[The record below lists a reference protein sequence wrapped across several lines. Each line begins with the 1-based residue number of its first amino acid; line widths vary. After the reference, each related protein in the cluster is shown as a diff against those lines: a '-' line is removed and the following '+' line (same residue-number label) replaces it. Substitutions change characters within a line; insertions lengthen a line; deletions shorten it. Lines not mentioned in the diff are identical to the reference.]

1 MSINSGKNNNN
12 ITGSNQNEKDND
24 EIYSYSDHRVS
35 TKSYE
40 YEQSEPDHQTS
51 IEKKNKKSLTKK
63 IIAVLCVLTVLVGSV
78 IIVSTYSFPA
88 KDDKPANAEKSE
100 STSSELVISAVMPPE
115 PIQPKKPIYSAS
127 GTFKTNLKK
136 LPDNVKKELDKN
148 VTAEFIV
155 LYDATTDE
163 ILYQRNADKKCYPAS
178 TTKMLTAIV
187 SSAIIEPDTEITVG
201 KEIEL
206 IGEDSSTAGLEVGEK
221 MTFEMLMDAL
231 MLPSGNDAAYTIAV
245 NAAKIY
251 EENDKLSDKKAVS
264 IFMNLVN
271 DAAEQIGATETHFV
285 TPDGWH
291 DDNHYT
297 SAKDLA
303 KIAAYART
311 IPLVKNSVKKDY
323 AEWTLKS
330 GETVA
335 WYNSNQLLLN
345 DSGLYSKYVDG
356 MKTGFT
362 DEAGSSVV
370 ASATMNG
377 HTLIAVVMNGESL
390 YKKYDDANLLFK
402 AGFKLYNLD
411 YKYGN

>member
-1 MSINSGKNNNN
+1 MAVNNGNKYNNQKNTDNN
-12 ITGSNQNEKDND
+12 
-24 EIYSYSDHRVS
+24 EIYSYSDHRVNS
-35 TKSYE
+35 KSYI
-40 YEQSEPDHQTS
+40 YEQSDSKVKT
-51 IEKKNKKSLTKK
+51 KNNKKHKK
-63 IIAVLCVLTVLVGSV
+63 TLIKKTIAVLCVLIVLVGVV
-78 IIVSTYSFPA
+78 ITVSFYSLFTE
-88 KDDKPANAEKSE
+88 KDKTVNAEHSQV
-100 STSSELVISAVMPPE
+100 SELVVSAVMPPE
-115 PIQPKKPIYSAS
+115 PIMPKKPVYSLS
-127 GTFKTNLKK
+127 GEFKTNLQK
-136 LPDNVKKELDKN
+136 LPSDVKKELDKT

-187 SSAIIEPDTEITVG
+187 SSAIIDPDTEITVG

-206 IGEDSSTAGLEVGEK
+206 IGEDSSTAGLQVGDK
-221 MTFEMLMDAL
+221 LTFEMLMDAL

-251 EENDKLSDKKAVS
+251 EDNDKLSDEKAVS
-264 IFMNLVN
+264 IFMDLVN

-291 DDNHYT
+291 DDDHYT

-311 IPLVKNSVKKDY
+311 IPIVKNSVKKAY
-323 AEWTLKS
+323 AEWTLEN

-335 WYNSNQLLLN
+335 WYNSNQLLLSN
-345 DSGLYSKYVDG
+345 SGLYSEYIDG

-377 HTLIAVVMNGESL
+377 HTLIAVVMNGETL

-402 AGFKLYNLD
+402 AGFDLYNLE
-411 YKYGN
+411 YTYGN

>member
-1 MSINSGKNNNN
+1 MAINSGNNNTQN
-12 ITGSNQNEKDND
+12 NKTGNN

-35 TKSYE
+35 TKSYV
-40 YEQSEPDHQTS
+40 YKQSKPKTPTENYS
-51 IEKKNKKSLTKK
+51 KKKKTLIVK
-63 IIAVLCVLTVLVGSV
+63 IIAVLCVLVVLVGV
-78 IIVSTYSFPA
+78 VMTVSFYSSMA
-88 KDDKPANAEKSE
+88 TEDKAVNAEHSDV
-100 STSSELVISAVMPPE
+100 SELVISAVMPPE
-115 PIQPKKPIYSAS
+115 PFKLKKPIYSAS
-127 GTFKTNLKK
+127 GEYKTNLQKI
-136 LPDNVKKELDKN
+136 PSDVRKELDKT

-178 TTKMLTAIV
+178 TTKLLTAIV
-187 SSAIIEPDTEITVG
+187 ASAIIEPDTEITVG

-206 IGEDSSTAGLEVGEK
+206 IGEDSSTAGLEVGDK
-221 MTFEMLMDAL
+221 LTFEMLMDAL

-251 EENDKLSDKKAVS
+251 EENDKLTDEEAVS
-264 IFMNLVN
+264 IFMDLVN

-303 KIAAYART
+303 KIAVYART
-311 IPLVKNSVKKDY
+311 VPIVKNSVKKAY
-323 AEWTLKS
+323 AEWTLKD
-330 GETVA
+330 GATVA
-335 WYNSNQLLLN
+335 WYNSNQLLLGN
-345 DSGLYSKYVDG
+345 SGLYSKYVDG

-370 ASATMNG
+370 ASATMSG
-377 HTLIAVVMNGESL
+377 HTLIAVVMNGETL
-390 YKKYDDANLLFK
+390 YKKYEDANLLFK
-402 AGFKLYNLD
+402 AGFDLYNLD
-411 YKYGN
+411 YTYGN

>member
-1 MSINSGKNNNN
+1 MAINSDNSNNNQKN
-12 ITGSNQNEKDND
+12 TDNG
-24 EIYSYSDHRVS
+24 EIYSYSDRRVS
-35 TKSYE
+35 TKSYV
-40 YEQSEPDHQTS
+40 YEQSEPDTQTS
-51 IEKKNKKSLTKK
+51 YYKKKKKKLIKK
-63 IIAVLCVLTVLVGSV
+63 ITAVLCVLAVLVGVV
-78 IIVSTYSFPA
+78 ITVSFYSIPA
-88 KDDKPANAEKSE
+88 KDDKAVNAEHSDA
-100 STSSELVISAVMPPE
+100 SELVISAVMPPE
-115 PIQPKKPIYSAS
+115 PIKPKKPVYSAS
-127 GTFKTNLKK
+127 GEYKINLKK
-136 LPDNVKKELDKN
+136 LPSAVKKELDKN

-155 LYDATTDE
+155 LYDASTDE

-178 TTKMLTAIV
+178 TTKLLTAIV
-187 SSAIIEPDTEITVG
+187 ASSIIDPDTEITVG

-206 IGEDSSTAGLEVGEK
+206 IGEDSSTAGLQVGDK
-221 MTFEMLMDAL
+221 LTFEMLMDAL

-251 EENDKLSDKKAVS
+251 EDNDKLTDEEAVS
-264 IFMNLVN
+264 IFMDLVN
-271 DAAEQIGATETHFV
+271 DAAEQIGASKTHFV

-311 IPLVKNSVKKDY
+311 VPLVKNSVKKAY
-323 AEWTLKS
+323 AEWKLKS
-330 GETVA
+330 GDTVA
-335 WYNSNQLLLN
+335 WYNSNQLLLGN
-345 DSGLYSKYVDG
+345 SGLYSKYVDG

-377 HTLIAVVMNGESL
+377 HTLIAVVMNGETL

-402 AGFKLYNLD
+402 AGFDLYSLD
-411 YKYGN
+411 YTYGS